1 MRRLTL
7 SFGLFLGVMNLN
19 ASRGHES
26 EPIMMVLD
34 VFRTG
39 SQPLQVKEIAH
50 YPLTT
55 ADESKFVKAGIEEG
69 KCYVS
74 FKCSRENSGFVET
87 NFNAILR
94 AFQIDEENDYL
105 FVKTLSN
112 MLQESERRLSDA
124 IRDGTTTDKS
134 TIVKSVIK
142 AGVVDHALSI
152 SPEFNGMSDQQ
163 RETVVEYLCDIF
175 EHR

>member
-26 EPIMMVLD
+26 EPIMMVLE
-34 VFRTG
+34 VV
-39 SQPLQVKEIAH
+39 QPLQVKLIGL
-50 YPLTT
+50 YPLNT

-69 KCYVS
+69 RCYVS
-74 FKCSRENSGFVET
+74 FECSRENSGFVET

-112 MLQESERRLSDA
+112 MYEESERRLSDA
-124 IRDGTTTDKS
+124 IRDGTTTDRS
-134 TIVKSVIK
+134 TIVRSVIK
-142 AGVVDHALSI
+142 AGVVDHARSI
-152 SPEFNGMSDQQ
+152 SPEFEGMSDQQ
-163 RETVVEYLCDIF
+163 RGTVVDHLCAVL

>member
-55 ADESKFVKAGIEEG
+55 VNEGKIVKAGVEEG
-69 KCYVS
+69 KCYVTFS
-74 FKCSRENSGFVET
+74 CSREISGFVET

-94 AFQIDEENDYL
+94 AFQIENEYS

-112 MLQESERRLSDA
+112 MLEESERRLSNA
-124 IRDGTTTDKS
+124 IRGGTTTDER

-152 SPEFNGMSDQQ
+152 SPEFEGMSDQQ
-163 RETVVEYLCDIF
+163 RGTVVDRLCAIL